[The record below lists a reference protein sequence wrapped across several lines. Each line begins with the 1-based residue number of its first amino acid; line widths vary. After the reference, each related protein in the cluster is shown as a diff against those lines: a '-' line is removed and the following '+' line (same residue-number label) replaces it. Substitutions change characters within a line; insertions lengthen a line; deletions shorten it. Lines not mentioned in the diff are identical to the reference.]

1 MMSDLSDVEIAEID
15 YYWEQLTLG
24 IGALKEDQTQD
35 VRDML
40 PILNQCMR
48 NAQTIRMIE
57 ESERNPLFNLDE

>member
-1 MMSDLSDVEIAEID
+1 MMSDLSDIEVSEIE

-40 PILNQCMR
+40 PILNQCMK

-57 ESERNPLFNLDE
+57 ESEEHPCLLDN